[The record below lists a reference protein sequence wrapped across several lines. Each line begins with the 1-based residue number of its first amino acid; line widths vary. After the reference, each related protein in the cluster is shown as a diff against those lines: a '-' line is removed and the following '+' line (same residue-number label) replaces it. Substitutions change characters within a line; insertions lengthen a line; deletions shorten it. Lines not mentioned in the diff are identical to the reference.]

1 MSAQAPL
8 VSLIEASLVS
18 LVETRSEQ
26 PTLPAITIAIMTT
39 LKPIDINLLLPRL
52 CTNSLTG

>member
-26 PTLPAITIAIMTT
+26 PTLPAITSAIMTA
-39 LKPIDINLLLPRL
+39 LKPIDIKSAPPKFLYELA
-52 CTNSLTG
+52 